1 MPKICPVHWKV
12 FERFLVE
19 VGCVLKRR
27 EASHRVYWK
36 EGMFRPII
44 LQAKGNVP
52 VFIIL
57 NNLRTLG
64 VSREEYLAIA
74 RGK

>member
-1 MPKICPVHWKV
+1 MPKLQPLPWKA
-12 FERFLVE
+12 FEKFLLQ
-19 VGCVLKRR
+19 VGCVFKRQ

-36 EGMFRPII
+36 KGLNRPII
-44 LQAKGNVP
+44 IQAKGNVP

-64 VSREEYLAIA
+64 IERNEYLEIIN
-74 RGK
+74 KL

>member
-1 MPKICPVHWKV
+1 MPKIHPIPWHT
-12 FERFLVE
+12 FERFLLH
-19 VGCVLKRR
+19 VGCELRRR

-36 EGMFRPII
+36 AGLKRPII
-44 LQAKGNVP
+44 LQAKGSVP

-64 VSREEYLAIA
+64 IERDRYL
-74 RGK
+74 GVLEKM

>member
-1 MPKICPVHWKV
+1 MPKLHPVPWKV
-12 FERFLVE
+12 FERFLLN
-19 VGCVLKRR
+19 VGCSLKRV

-36 EGMFRPII
+36 GGLHRPII
-44 LQAKGNVP
+44 QAKGSVP

-64 VSREEYLAIA
+64 INRETYLSILETL
-74 RGK
+74 

>member
-1 MPKICPVHWKV
+1 MPKLSPVPWKV
-12 FERFLVE
+12 FEQFLRT
-19 VGCVLKRR
+19 VGCSLKRV

-36 EGMFRPII
+36 DGLHRPII
-44 LQAKGNVP
+44 IQAKGNVP

-64 VSREEYLAIA
+64 IERETYLSILETL
-74 RGK
+74 